1 MDESL
6 DRREGC
12 YRVQE
17 GSRCAESRHQGIW
30 ILIVISLAVFTLG
43 ANECIAWDSRCFL
56 LGTKLNVNA
65 SFLLK
70 VVLVPSGVQGQYP
83 LTLYKWAPFPSVHIF
98 SVRPRALLLPVC
110 FQTNSSTCLGL
121 SNVYIITFSGIII
134 WSKQHFVPMPVH
146 RCLCEIIMKK
156 DSQELKYCNLFAEKK
171 CAQFPTGQGWIYYH
185 FCLSKSLKETMY
197 SGQTLSLTFSGTSRK
212 YCGYSYITPTL
223 LTTIKYNKHPKL
235 ETS

>member
-17 GSRCAESRHQGIW
+17 GSRCKESRHHGIW

-70 VVLVPSGVQGQYP
+70 MVLVPSGVQGQYP
-83 LTLYKWAPFPSVHIF
+83 LTLYKWVPFPSVHIF

-110 FQTNSSTCLGL
+110 FQTNSCCVHLFRSIKC
-121 SNVYIITFSGIII
+121 VYHHIFRNHYLIKTTFCANACA
-134 WSKQHFVPMPVH
+134 PMLV
-146 RCLCEIIMKK
+146 
-156 DSQELKYCNLFAEKK
+156 
-171 CAQFPTGQGWIYYH
+171 
-185 FCLSKSLKETMY
+185 
-197 SGQTLSLTFSGTSRK
+197 
-212 YCGYSYITPTL
+212 
-223 LTTIKYNKHPKL
+223 
-235 ETS
+235 